1 MISPCWL
8 HDKSLK
14 KNLEIDQQNSD
25 EHIIRTTS
33 SHRSNGDLR
42 DLREDEEK
50 ENEGEFLRNDTH
62 IHVGL

>member
-1 MISPCWL
+1 VISPCRL

-42 DLREDEEK
+42 EDEEK